1 MPRLIRATVAMSVA
15 LMCAGAAFAGDRASK
30 EEAKALLDKA
40 VAHAKDVGTGKAFAD
55 FSRRDGGFV
64 DRDLYVYCAD
74 MQGNLLA
81 HGDNPNLIGKNL
93 MELKDPDGFQP
104 VKEAIRILSGADAG
118 TLNLKWPNPV
128 TKKIEPKS
136 VFLSKV
142 KNDWC
147 GVGYYT
153 S

>member
-1 MPRLIRATVAMSVA
+1 MPMSIRAIVTVSVA
-15 LMCAGAAFAGDRASK
+15 IMVAGTAFAADRASK

-40 VAHAKDVGTGKAFAD
+40 IAHADEVGIDKALGD

-81 HGDNPNLIGKNL
+81 HGDNPGLIGKNL
-93 MELKDPDGFQP
+93 MELKDSDGSQP
-104 VKEAIRILSGADAG
+104 VKEAIRILNDANEG
-118 TLNLKWPNPV
+118 TINLKWPNPI
-128 TKKIEPKS
+128 TKKIEAKS
-136 VFLSKV
+136 VFISKV
-142 KNDWC
+142 KDDWC
-147 GVGYYT
+147 GVGYYK